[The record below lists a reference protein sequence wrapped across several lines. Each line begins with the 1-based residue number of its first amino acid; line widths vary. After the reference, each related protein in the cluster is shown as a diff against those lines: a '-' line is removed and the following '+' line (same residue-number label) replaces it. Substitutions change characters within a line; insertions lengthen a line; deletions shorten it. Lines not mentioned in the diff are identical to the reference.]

1 LNFEVGPVG
10 GLEDKINGCRQ
21 MKYQELIVPAGQRTM
36 DLALKGMGY
45 DMKITEVRALAD
57 AYQVATG
64 QPLRSAP

>member
-1 LNFEVGPVG
+1 
-10 GLEDKINGCRQ
+10 